1 MIKSL
6 NFLTMFFVV
15 NVLTAG
21 PNVVR
26 KVRETDSRKVRVTET
41 NIILKVHS
49 VSVTGGSVVITG
61 EIASGSQSQY
71 TQTTY
76 SNDAVGASVDV
87 GGALDLR
94 GIVSVASN
102 PKKKDADGCVSLAM
116 QAAALGKSISISDVA
131 EEQIYPFSTKVLQR
145 PIARLSDSGIDHYLD
160 NLSGCTLSF
169 K

>member
-1 MIKSL
+1 
-6 NFLTMFFVV
+6 MFFVV
-15 NVLTAG
+15 NELTAG
-21 PNVVR
+21 PTVVR
-26 KVRETDSRKVRVTET
+26 KVRLTET

-131 EEQIYPFSTKVLQR
+131 EEQLIPSQNELTIWR
-145 PIARLSDSGIDHYLD
+145 SRDSGIEHYLD
-160 NLSGCTLSF
+160 NLRGCTLSF